1 MKLCEIL
8 TPSFK
13 SIGEELGLKV
23 ETFGGR
29 LITWAPRWRQAL
41 SVESE
46 FCKALVSCGYL
57 TERQMLRAALRYRLG
72 ATKTGGVIYWQIDNH
87 EETYEGKIMHY
98 LPNCHRNKARNADW
112 VGSALARRYGW
123 GKGTARHC
131 FFGLHQLSKSRFGYT
146 NAVKQIDERYVP
158 LCASTGSATAAPE
171 HVALELCSLA
181 TAGTQEGPKG
191 IAIVEAEKTAVI
203 LSEIYPQYIWL
214 AAGGLTQLQIDK
226 FRPLRGRNLI
236 LFPDT
241 DPTGEAYKLWYETAH
256 TVQQQLFWEDSP
268 PIHVSDLLER
278 QASKDQKQRKIDLVD
293 YYFETI
299 KPSLS
304 SQK

>member
-1 MKLCEIL
+1 MILSEIL

-23 ETFGGR
+23 ETFGGH
-29 LITWAPRWRQAL
+29 LITLAPRWRQAL

-57 TERQMLRAALRYRLG
+57 SERQMLRAALRYRLG

-123 GKGTARHC
+123 GKGVARHC
-131 FFGLHQLSKSRFGYT
+131 FFGLHQLSQSRFGYT
-146 NAVKQIDERYVP
+146 DAVKQIDERYVP

-171 HVALELCSLA
+171 LV
-181 TAGTQEGPKG
+181 EGPKS

-226 FRPLRGRNLI
+226 FRPLRGRKLI

-241 DPTGEAYKLWYETAH
+241 DPTGEAYKLWYETSQ
-256 TVQQQLFWEDSP
+256 TVQQQLFWEESP
-268 PIHVSDLLER
+268 QIYVSDLLER
-278 QASKDQKQRKIDLVD
+278 QASEDQKQRKIDLVD

-304 SQK
+304 TQK

>member
-1 MKLCEIL
+1 MILSEIL

-13 SIGEELGLKV
+13 SVGEELGLKV
-23 ETFGGR
+23 EIFGGH
-29 LITWAPRWRQAL
+29 LITLAPRWRQAL

-72 ATKTGGVIYWQIDNH
+72 ATKNGGVIYWQIDNR

-98 LPNCHRNKARNADW
+98 LPNCHRNKTRNANW

-123 GKGTARHC
+123 EKGNARHC
-131 FFGLHQLSKSRFGYT
+131 FFGLHQLSKSPFGYT
-146 NAVKQIDERYVP
+146 DAVKQIDERYVP
-158 LCASTGSATAAPE
+158 LRVVGGD
-171 HVALELCSLA
+171 V
-181 TAGTQEGPKG
+181 
-191 IAIVEAEKTAVI
+191 AIVEAEKTAVI

-226 FRPLRGRNLI
+226 FRPLRGRKLI

-241 DPTGEAYKLWYETAH
+241 DPTGEAYKLWYETAQ

-268 PIHVSDLLER
+268 PIYVSNLLER
-278 QASKDQKQRKIDLVD
+278 QASEDQKQRKIDLVD

-304 SQK
+304 PQK

>member
-1 MKLCEIL
+1 MKLSEIL

-13 SIGEELGLKV
+13 SIGEQLGLKV
-23 ETFGGR
+23 EIFDGR
-29 LITWAPRWRQAL
+29 LVTYAPRWRQAL

-46 FCKALVSCGYL
+46 FCNALVSCGYL

-98 LPNCHRNKARNADW
+98 LADCHRNKARNADW

-146 NAVKQIDERYVP
+146 DAVKQIDERYVP

-171 HVALELCSLA
+171 PV
-181 TAGTQEGPKG
+181 EGPKG

-226 FRPLRGRNLI
+226 FRPLRGRKLI
-236 LFPDT
+236 LCPDT
-241 DPTGEAYKLWYETAH
+241 DPTGAAYKLWYETSQ

-268 PIHVSDLLER
+268 PIYVSNLLER
-278 QASKDQKQRKIDLVD
+278 QATEDQKHRKIDLVD

-299 KPSLS
+299 KPQLS
-304 SQK
+304 IPK

>member
-1 MKLCEIL
+1 MKLSEIFSP
-8 TPSFK
+8 TFK
-13 SIGEELGLKV
+13 SIGEELGIKV
-23 ETFGGR
+23 EIFDGR
-29 LITWAPRWRQAL
+29 LITWSPRWRQAL

-46 FCKALVSCGYL
+46 FCKALVACGYL

-146 NAVKQIDERYVP
+146 DAVKQIDERYEP
-158 LCASTGSATAAPE
+158 LRVVGGD
-171 HVALELCSLA
+171 V
-181 TAGTQEGPKG
+181 
-191 IAIVEAEKTAVI
+191 AIVEAEKTAVI

-214 AAGGLTQLQIDK
+214 AAGGLTQLQLDK

-241 DPTGEAYKLWYETAH
+241 DPTGKAYKLWYETAQ
-256 TVQQQLFWEDSP
+256 TVQNQLFWEDSP

-278 QASKDQKQRKIDLVD
+278 QASEDQKQRKIDLVD

-299 KPSLS
+299 KPSL
-304 SQK
+304 

>member
-1 MKLCEIL
+1 MPLLQRRQPTKRTYVKLSEIL
-8 TPSFK
+8 SPTFK
-13 SIGEELGLKV
+13 SIGEELGIKV
-23 ETFGGR
+23 EIFDGR
-29 LITWAPRWRQAL
+29 LITWSPRWRQAL

-46 FCKALVSCGYL
+46 FCKALVACGYL

-72 ATKTGGVIYWQIDNH
+72 ATKSGGVIYWQIDNH

-123 GKGTARHC
+123 GKGVSRHC

-146 NAVKQIDERYVP
+146 DAVKQIDKRYEP
-158 LCASTGSATAAPE
+158 LRVVGGD
-171 HVALELCSLA
+171 V
-181 TAGTQEGPKG
+181 
-191 IAIVEAEKTAVI
+191 AIVEAEKTAVI

-214 AAGGLTQLQIDK
+214 AAGGLTQLQLDK

-241 DPTGEAYKLWYETAH
+241 DPTGEAYKLWYETAQ
-256 TVQQQLFWEDSP
+256 TVQNQLFWEDSP

-278 QASKDQKQRKIDLVD
+278 QASSDQKQRKIDLVD

-299 KPSLS
+299 KPSL
-304 SQK
+304 